1 LRARSGTPARKAA
14 RRPRGAA
21 APRSGERAS
30 KPAAAGKPTLVMVL
44 PSDTAFLGVVR
55 EVTKKMAEIAGF
67 DAAAADG
74 VALAVDEATT
84 NVLEHAYHGATDRA
98 VELRFEDRGDSLRV
112 EIVDNGRA
120 VDPKAVPQVDLS
132 QYASERRKGGLGV
145 HLMGKIMDSVT
156 FRRDGGRNVC
166 ALIKKKTTAA
176 RA

>member
-1 LRARSGTPARKAA
+1 MAARSRMRVAGPSSSSAA
-14 RRPRGAA
+14 
-21 APRSGERAS
+21 
-30 KPAAAGKPTLVMVL
+30 KPTLVVVL

-67 DAAAADG
+67 DAAVADG
-74 VALAVDEATT
+74 IALAVDEATT
-84 NVLEHAYHGATDRA
+84 NVLEHAYRGATNRT
-98 VELRFEDRGDSLRV
+98 VELRFEDRGESLRV
-112 EIVDNGRA
+112 EVVDNGRA

-166 ALIKKKTTAA
+166 SLIKKKSAAA

>member
-1 LRARSGTPARKAA
+1 MAARSRMRVAGPSSSSAA
-14 RRPRGAA
+14 
-21 APRSGERAS
+21 
-30 KPAAAGKPTLVMVL
+30 KPTLVVVL

-67 DAAAADG
+67 DAAVADG
-74 VALAVDEATT
+74 IALAVDEATT
-84 NVLEHAYHGATDRA
+84 NVLEHAYRGATNRT
-98 VELRFEDRGDSLRV
+98 VELRFEDRGESLQV
-112 EIVDNGRA
+112 EVVDNGRA

-166 ALIKKKTTAA
+166 SLIKKKSAAA

>member
-1 LRARSGTPARKAA
+1 MRVAGPAPSSAA
-14 RRPRGAA
+14 
-21 APRSGERAS
+21 
-30 KPAAAGKPTLVMVL
+30 KPTLVVVL

-67 DAAAADG
+67 DAAVADG
-74 VALAVDEATT
+74 IALAVDEATT
-84 NVLEHAYHGATDRA
+84 NVLEHAYRGATNRT
-98 VELRFEDRGDSLRV
+98 VELRFEDRGESLRV
-112 EIVDNGRA
+112 EVVDNGRA

-166 ALIKKKTTAA
+166 SLIKKKSAAA

>member
-1 LRARSGTPARKAA
+1 LRARSGKPVLKAA
-14 RRPRGAA
+14 RRPQAA
-21 APRSGERAS
+21 AARTAKHVPKPSPAA
-30 KPAAAGKPTLVMVL
+30 KPALVMVL

-55 EVTKKMAEIAGF
+55 EVTKKLAESAGF
-67 DAAAADG
+67 DSGVADG

-84 NVLEHAYHGATDRA
+84 NVLEHAYRGATNRT
-98 VELRFEDRGDSLRV
+98 VELRFEDRGENLRV
-112 EIVDNGRA
+112 EVVDNGRT
-120 VDPKAVPQVDLS
+120 VDPKAVPRVDLS

-166 ALIKKKTTAA
+166 ALIKKKPAAA